1 MKRASVEFKLDNIE
15 NICILG
21 SKFPEADHQTWGRV
35 KAYTTRTEDSGMDTT
50 KEQWT
55 EPTLTELD
63 IADETQVGDG
73 PTTDLTDPAPQS

>member
-1 MKRASVEFKLDNIE
+1 
-15 NICILG
+15 
-21 SKFPEADHQTWGRV
+21 
-35 KAYTTRTEDSGMDTT
+35 MDTS

>member
-1 MKRASVEFKLDNIE
+1 LKRTSVESDIDIFE
-15 NICILG
+15 NICIVS
-21 SKFPEADHQTWGRV
+21 SKFPEAEHQTWGKV
-35 KAYTTRTEDSGMDTT
+35 KAYTTRTEDSGMDAT

>member
-1 MKRASVEFKLDNIE
+1 
-15 NICILG
+15 
-21 SKFPEADHQTWGRV
+21 
-35 KAYTTRTEDSGMDTT
+35 MDTT

-63 IADETQVGDG
+63 IADETQIGDG